1 MAASAVTLWQAG
13 EGVVDT
19 PLAALLY
26 DRTFDEVRM
35 MSDKVPRQGKP
46 FFAER
51 KTHRESYKEGEV
63 SSVLDLPHVNTDTD
77 RIPMLSPIV
86 GHSKSITIV
95 QYRSGVIVTK
105 TAVESQD
112 HRYITKMLT
121 GLPNSALRKEEYMY
135 ASFFNSGF
143 DETIL
148 AGDGMAIYDSARPKE
163 DPSISSW
170 SNLAASAGAPTSGSY
185 FTAWQNFQNRTD
197 ERGFPAPQNLSELV
211 YPPALHEDVMH
222 ILKSPKTPENAL
234 NAINPFH
241 GDAKATKY
249 NWLTSTTAWFCRG
262 SLSNMDEGFLV
273 VWRVKP
279 EYASISDSMNPDLVM
294 GKRLRMAAAV
304 MCLHSKNWYGN
315 AGA

>member
-1 MAASAVTLWQAG
+1 MAASAITLWQAG
-13 EGVVDT
+13 QGVADI
-19 PLAALLY
+19 PLASILY
-26 DRTFDEVRM
+26 NRTFDEVRM

-46 FFAER
+46 FYAER

-63 SSVLDLPHVNTDTD
+63 SSVLDLPIKNTDTD
-77 RIPMLSPIV
+77 RIPLLTPVV
-86 GHSKSITIV
+86 GHTKSVSIL
-95 QYRSGVIVTK
+95 QYRSAVIVTK

-112 HRYITKMLT
+112 HRYITKMLM

-135 ASFFNSGF
+135 ASLFNSGF

-148 AGDGMAIYDSARPKE
+148 AGDGMAIFDTARPKE
-163 DPSISSW
+163 DPSIADW
-170 SNLAASAGAPTSGSY
+170 TNLAASAGAPTTGSY

-197 ERGFPAPQNLSELV
+197 ERGFPAPQNLSEVV

-234 NAINPFH
+234 NATNPFA

-249 NWLTSTTAWFCRG
+249 NWLTSSDAWYCKG
-262 SLSNMDEGFLV
+262 SMTNIDEGFLM

-279 EYASISDSMNPDLVM
+279 EYAPISDTMNPELIM
-294 GKRLRMAAAV
+294 GKRLRMAQAI
-304 MCLHSKNWYGN
+304 MCLHSKNWYAN
-315 AGA
+315 LGA